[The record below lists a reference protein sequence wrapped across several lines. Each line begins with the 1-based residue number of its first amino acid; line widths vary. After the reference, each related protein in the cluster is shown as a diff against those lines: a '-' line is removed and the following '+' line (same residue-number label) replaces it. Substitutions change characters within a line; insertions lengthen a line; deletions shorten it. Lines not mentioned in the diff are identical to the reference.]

1 MEGEICGS
9 CLKTVA
15 ITEICVHRAS
25 WVGTGYN
32 FLETPDPKRKLLTQL
47 PHNSNITALIQ
58 VSNDLIGQS
67 GKPHYY

>member
-1 MEGEICGS
+1 MWIMPKDCGHHRNL
-9 CLKTVA
+9 C
-15 ITEICVHRAS
+15 HRAS

-32 FLETPDPKRKLLTQL
+32 FLETPDPKRKFLTQL